1 MSDEKKEDFKEVL
14 HEEMIDLVSIEK
26 MIDDAENVLA
36 ERREL
41 IKMAET
47 AQDNLANLQEMFGP
61 EGEHIVEALSAPE
74 VSDKERK
81 EIVDGLNV
89 FVNWMERGLSEPTE
103 SAKARQSRRR
113 GTAGGGRR
121 RGIRL

>member
-1 MSDEKKEDFKEVL
+1 MSEEKEDMKEVL
-14 HEEMIDLVSIEK
+14 HEEMIDLVSIER
-26 MIDDAENVLA
+26 MIEDAENALA

-47 AQDNLANLQEMFGP
+47 AQENLSNLQEMFGP
-61 EGEHIVEALSAPE
+61 DGENIVEALSAPE
-74 VSDKERK
+74 VDDKERK

-103 SAKARQSRRR
+103 EAKARQKRRHSSS
-113 GTAGGGRR
+113 GRR

>member
-1 MSDEKKEDFKEVL
+1 MSEEKEDMKEVL
-14 HEEMIDLVSIEK
+14 HEEMIDLVSIER
-26 MIDDAENVLA
+26 MIEDAENVLA

-47 AQDNLANLQEMFGP
+47 AQENLSNLQEMFGP
-61 EGEHIVEALSAPE
+61 DGENIVEALSAPE
-74 VSDKERK
+74 VDDKERK

-103 SAKARQSRRR
+103 EAKVRQKRRHSSS
-113 GTAGGGRR
+113 GRR

>member
-1 MSDEKKEDFKEVL
+1 MSEEKEDMKEVL
-14 HEEMIDLVSIEK
+14 HEEMIDLVSIER
-26 MIDDAENVLA
+26 MIEDAENVLA

-47 AQDNLANLQEMFGP
+47 AQENLGNLQEMFGP
-61 EGEHIVEALSAPE
+61 DGENIVEALSAPE
-74 VSDKERK
+74 VDDKERK

-103 SAKARQSRRR
+103 EAKARQKRRHS
-113 GTAGGGRR
+113 GGRR